1 MINNKKFNVI
11 KGLIIGATILSI
23 GASTHVKSAHA
34 FEEESSKATISA
46 SVCRKGKSGKLLKK
60 SVNDLVK
67 EGVLTKEKADNVLS
81 YVKKNK
87 DKDKDK
93 DNKEGHHKLF
103 ESMVNEKIIT
113 QVEADA
119 IREKKYE
126 NIMILKKEKITKS
139 LKGLVKDN
147 KITQEQA
154 DKFMEKFEKKSNE
167 RRELH
172 KKLRGMTK
180 EKKKEYLDQ
189 NKLKGKSVIE
199 EMVEEKIITENQAEA
214 IKEAMP
220 KAKHHKEKGKCK
232 KEHKE

>member
-1 MINNKKFNVI
+1 MKDNKKINVF
-11 KGLIIGATILSI
+11 KVLIIGATVLSI
-23 GASTHVKSAHA
+23 GTSSYVKAAHA

-46 SVCRKGKSGKLLKK
+46 SVYRKGKSGKLLKK

-67 EGVLTKEKADNVLS
+67 EGVLTKKKADNVLS
-81 YVKKNK
+81 YAKKN
-87 DKDKDK
+87 K
-93 DNKEGHHKLF
+93 DNKEGYHKLF
-103 ESMVNEKIIT
+103 ENMVNEKIIT

-147 KITQEQA
+147 TITQEQA

-167 RRELH
+167 RRDLH

-180 EKKKEYLDQ
+180 EKKKEYLEQ
-189 NKLKGKSVIE
+189 NKLKGKSIID
-199 EMVEEKIITENQAEA
+199 EMVEEKIITEKQAEA

-220 KAKHHKEKGKCK
+220 KAKQHKE
-232 KEHKE
+232 